1 MGKPR
6 QKVFT
11 LSTYCCF
18 VSFLTIRCLAPFI
31 MGMPSAFRDRE
42 SEPMARSARG
52 GEKVALLLMAN
63 FTTFLESYLILP
75 AAARA
80 EG

>member
-1 MGKPR
+1 
-6 QKVFT
+6 
-11 LSTYCCF
+11 
-18 VSFLTIRCLAPFI
+18 
-31 MGMPSAFRDRE
+31 MGMPSAFRERE
-42 SEPMARSARG
+42 SEPMTRSARG